1 METKNK
7 TIKILSILNQIL
19 NSLSDQYFCYVS
31 LFSSRLNLLKRTL
44 WLFFE
49 GKKSNYWTEST
60 SSYQNVFTNYKKVS
74 LFNYALNFWA
84 ILFPPFK
91 WIVWLIIKWAFC
103 AHFRNFKVQ
112 TNDWKLLDMIAIRER
127 TKRKRK
133 KEFRVCICAH
143 SGPLWILHNLDSL
156 AFIVWTLC
164 PSWKKDRYEYFVPK
178 TWAEKAISKMFYFA
192 FKTKV

>member
-1 METKNK
+1 MVVFWGE
-7 TIKILSILNQIL
+7 KIQLLNWK
-19 NSLSDQYFCYVS
+19 YVF
-31 LFSSRLNLLKRTL
+31 LPKRVHKL
-44 WLFFE
+44 
-49 GKKSNYWTEST
+49 
-60 SSYQNVFTNYKKVS
+60 QKVS

-164 PSWKKDRYEYFVPK
+164 PSWKKDRYEYFAPK
-178 TWAEKAISKMFYFA
+178 TRAEKNNF
-192 FKTKV
+192 

>member
-1 METKNK
+1 METKFK

-127 TKRKRK
+127 TNEKKKKKRISSLHLCTFWPTLDFAQCWQFGLHRLD
-133 KEFRVCICAH
+133 
-143 SGPLWILHNLDSL
+143 PLSFLEKGQLRI
-156 AFIVWTLC
+156 LC
-164 PSWKKDRYEYFVPK
+164 PKN
-178 TWAEKAISKMFYFA
+178 
-192 FKTKV
+192 